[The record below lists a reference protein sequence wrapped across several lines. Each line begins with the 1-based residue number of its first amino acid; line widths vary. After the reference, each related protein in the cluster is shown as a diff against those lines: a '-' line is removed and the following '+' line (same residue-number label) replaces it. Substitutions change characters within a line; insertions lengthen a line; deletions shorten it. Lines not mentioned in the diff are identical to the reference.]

1 MYVIQPYENIN
12 FIFKNS
18 FFKKNK
24 QKKKPSNFN
33 QYLKREVFFST
44 DPDDE
49 KENMLS
55 SFPRKSALA
64 YYFFINKNNLL

>member
-24 QKKKPSNFN
+24 QKKKPSNSN
-33 QYLKREVFFST
+33 QYIKREIFFST
-44 DPDDE
+44 DPYDE
-49 KENMLS
+49 K
-55 SFPRKSALA
+55 
-64 YYFFINKNNLL
+64 